1 MTFGGFEIIP
11 STSVNELG
19 RMNKFA
25 PIAHDGEDKHGAE
38 PMGVVRLTFGRF
50 GGASHPP
57 DAISKPKAINSTAEW
72 PDGIFTSVMDYCI
85 CSA

>member
-1 MTFGGFEIIP
+1 MA
-11 STSVNELG
+11 
-19 RMNKFA
+19 KY
-25 PIAHDGEDKHGAE
+25 KHGAE